1 MINAASRSGFGPG
14 EIRACPGSERPA
26 FELSE
31 SVDAIRAGY
40 SAAPGPFGVRWQQLV
55 AGLLAACLLSS
66 PSVALAGDHTKE
78 VSKESGMGAA
88 AALTSLVY
96 SPVKLV
102 YAVGGLVIGS
112 LAWVFTAGDTEV
124 ADKVYVRSLRGTYV
138 ITPEILRGEEPLVFI
153 GRDPSVMPVQ
163 QPKAVASGPVVGRK
177 PVDTYSADAYGDSGW

>member
-1 MINAASRSGFGPG
+1 MINTASRSGFGPG
-14 EIRACPGSERPA
+14 WDVARPGSGRP
-26 FELSE
+26 SHPVQRNR
-31 SVDAIRAGY
+31 SQRV
-40 SAAPGPFGVRWQQLV
+40 V
-55 AGLLAACLLSS
+55 ACLIAACLLAS
-66 PSVALAGDHTKE
+66 PSIALAGDHTKE

-153 GRDPSVMPVQ
+153 GRDPSVMPVE
-163 QPKAVASGPVVGRK
+163 QPKAVAAGPVVDAS
-177 PVDTYSADAYGDSGW
+177 PADTYSSDAYGDSGW

>member
-1 MINAASRSGFGPG
+1 M
-14 EIRACPGSERPA
+14 
-26 FELSE
+26 
-31 SVDAIRAGY
+31 
-40 SAAPGPFGVRWQQLV
+40 
-55 AGLLAACLLSS
+55 LAS

-88 AALTSLVY
+88 AALTSLLY

-153 GRDPSVMPVQ
+153 GRDPSVMPVE
-163 QPKAVASGPVVGRK
+163 QPKAVASGPVAGT
-177 PVDTYSADAYGDSGW
+177 PAADAYADDDAYGDSGW

>member
-1 MINAASRSGFGPG
+1 MMQIDSSSGFGPG
-14 EIRACPGSERPA
+14 EGARP
-26 FELSE
+26 E
-31 SVDAIRAGY
+31 SGP
-40 SAAPGPFGVRWQQLV
+40 APRS
-55 AGLLAACLLSS
+55 GLGATGRRLLAVGLAACLLAS
-66 PSVALAGDHTKE
+66 PSVVFAGDHTKE

-112 LAWVFTAGDTEV
+112 LAWVFTAGDTDV

-153 GRDPSVMPVQ
+153 GRDPSVMPVE
-163 QPKAVASGPVVGRK
+163 QPKAVASGPVADA
-177 PVDTYSADAYGDSGW
+177 PVADAYSDDAYGDSGW

>member
-1 MINAASRSGFGPG
+1 MINASSRSGFGPG
-14 EIRACPGSERPA
+14 RVGARPESARVSRSMGPDTAGSSLRRALA
-26 FELSE
+26 L
-31 SVDAIRAGY
+31 
-40 SAAPGPFGVRWQQLV
+40 
-55 AGLLAACLLSS
+55 GLTACLLAS

-88 AALTSLVY
+88 AALSSLVY
-96 SPVKLV
+96 SPIKLV

-153 GRDPSVMPVQ
+153 GRDPSVMPVE
-163 QPKAVASGPVVGRK
+163 QPKAVAAGPVADAA
-177 PVDTYSADAYGDSGW
+177 PEDAYSADAYGDSGW

>member
-1 MINAASRSGFGPG
+1 MNMAIARPGSRPGDESARPHSGLAGSFGLRSG
-14 EIRACPGSERPA
+14 IRRTLALGLA
-26 FELSE
+26 
-31 SVDAIRAGY
+31 
-40 SAAPGPFGVRWQQLV
+40 V
-55 AGLLAACLLSS
+55 ALLAA
-66 PSVALAGDHTKE
+66 PSVSLAGDHTKE

-112 LAWVFTAGDTEV
+112 LAWVFTAGDTNV

-153 GRDPSVMPVQ
+153 GRDPSVMPVE
-163 QPKAVASGPVVGRK
+163 QPKAVATGPASDPVGAG
-177 PVDTYSADAYGDSGW
+177 DAYTADAYGESGW

>member
-1 MINAASRSGFGPG
+1 MNETALRPGFGSG
-14 EIRACPGSERPA
+14 RVNARP
-26 FELSE
+26 E
-31 SVDAIRAGY
+31 SAP
-40 SAAPGPFGVRWQQLV
+40 SAA
-55 AGLLAACLLSS
+55 AGTSRRLLAVLLTACLLAS
-66 PSVALAGDHTKE
+66 PALAQAGDHTKE

-124 ADKVYVRSLRGTYV
+124 ADKVYIRSLRGTYV

-153 GRDPSVMPVQ
+153 GRDPSVMPVE
-163 QPKAVASGPVVGRK
+163 QPKAVASGPVADAA
-177 PVDTYSADAYGDSGW
+177 PEAAAEDAYSSDAYGDAGW

>member
-1 MINAASRSGFGPG
+1 
-14 EIRACPGSERPA
+14 
-26 FELSE
+26 
-31 SVDAIRAGY
+31 
-40 SAAPGPFGVRWQQLV
+40 
-55 AGLLAACLLSS
+55 
-66 PSVALAGDHTKE
+66 
-78 VSKESGMGAA
+78 MGAA

-138 ITPEILRGEEPLVFI
+138 ITPEILRGDEPLVFI

-163 QPKAVASGPVVGRK
+163 QPKAVASGPVVGTT
-177 PVDTYSADAYGDSGW
+177 PVDSYSADAYGDSGW

>member
-1 MINAASRSGFGPG
+1 MIKAYSSSGFRPGRGGARPESAAASRLIGPN
-14 EIRACPGSERPA
+14 RAGR
-26 FELSE
+26 
-31 SVDAIRAGY
+31 AIRGILA
-40 SAAPGPFGVRWQQLV
+40 V
-55 AGLLAACLLSS
+55 GLTACLLAS
-66 PSVALAGDHTKE
+66 PTVALAGDHTKE

-153 GRDPSVMPVQ
+153 GRDPSVMPVE
-163 QPKAVASGPVVGRK
+163 QPKAVATGPVADAA
-177 PVDTYSADAYGDSGW
+177 PEDAYAPDAYGDSGW

>member
-1 MINAASRSGFGPG
+1 MNIVIARPGSCPGRETARPRSGQ
-14 EIRACPGSERPA
+14 AAGSILRSGLRRSLA
-26 FELSE
+26 LGLA
-31 SVDAIRAGY
+31 VT
-40 SAAPGPFGVRWQQLV
+40 
-55 AGLLAACLLSS
+55 LLAA
-66 PSVALAGDHTKE
+66 PSVSLAGDHTKE

-96 SPVKLV
+96 SPIKLV

-112 LAWVFTAGDTEV
+112 LAWVFTAGDTNV

-163 QPKAVASGPVVGRK
+163 QPKAVATGPSTDPVSSG
-177 PVDTYSADAYGDSGW
+177 DAYTADAYGDSGW

>member
-1 MINAASRSGFGPG
+1 MMQIDSSSGFGPNG
-14 EIRACPGSERPA
+14 VGARP
-26 FELSE
+26 E
-31 SVDAIRAGY
+31 SGLAQRAGLGL
-40 SAAPGPFGVRWQQLV
+40 AVRR
-55 AGLLAACLLSS
+55 LLAVGLTACLLAT

-112 LAWVFTAGDTEV
+112 LAWVFTAGDTDV

-153 GRDPSVMPVQ
+153 GRDPSVMPVEE
-163 QPKAVASGPVVGRK
+163 PKAVASGPVADA
-177 PVDTYSADAYGDSGW
+177 PVADDYADDAYGDSGW